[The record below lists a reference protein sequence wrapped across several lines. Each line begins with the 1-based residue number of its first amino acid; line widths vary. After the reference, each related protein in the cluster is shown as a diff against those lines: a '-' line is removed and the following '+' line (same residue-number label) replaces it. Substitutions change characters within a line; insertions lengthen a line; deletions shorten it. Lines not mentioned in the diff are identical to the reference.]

1 MRRCGRSDQLTESC
15 SSEDKGEERKK
26 EKMAAKGNWTELNKN
41 LYTLKKNLGSAVLM
55 RQYKIFALI
64 LSKGKKK
71 NTIAKE
77 TMSGTLEIM
86 YTIEQ
91 WSDVPICL
99 DKLHNL

>member
-1 MRRCGRSDQLTESC
+1 MRT
-15 SSEDKGEERKK
+15 KERREKK
-26 EKMAAKGNWTELNKN
+26 RKWLQKETELNKN

-91 WSDVPICL
+91 
-99 DKLHNL
+99 

>member
-1 MRRCGRSDQLTESC
+1 
-15 SSEDKGEERKK
+15 
-26 EKMAAKGNWTELNKN
+26 
-41 LYTLKKNLGSAVLM
+41 M

-91 WSDVPICL
+91 
-99 DKLHNL
+99 